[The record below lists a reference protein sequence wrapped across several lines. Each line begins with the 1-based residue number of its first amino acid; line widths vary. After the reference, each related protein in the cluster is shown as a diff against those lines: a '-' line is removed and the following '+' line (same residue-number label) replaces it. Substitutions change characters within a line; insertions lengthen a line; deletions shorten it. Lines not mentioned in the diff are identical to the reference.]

1 MSSYIIKKFY
11 RRKGFLLFLFLILVV
26 NILFYSINNATSN
39 LEDFAKNSWINYVG
53 DIRISGNLNEEF
65 LNELSSQS
73 YISSATGLALVYS
86 TIKFNNQSYSAL
98 FVYCSNPKGLMGYE
112 ILEGNNNS
120 LLYLKGGKINL
131 KINDEIFIAT
141 FNHTIKVSGIASAFY
156 NFGLVDLEFVVNKDF
171 MHKLGKND
179 YTYIFAKLK
188 GEISDLENKLK
199 SIANETNSKIDS
211 IIALDPNA
219 FPGKE
224 DIEAAKNVFNIFV
237 IILLLVI
244 FVALSAYQFIY
255 LETNDKEIDYLRAIG
270 LTNRQIIFVHA
281 LPLILIFAVG
291 SIAGT
296 LIAFPLSKILFDSA
310 LRSTPITFSEILL
323 NRFVFH
329 AKIEALLYSYSV
341 LLMIFLLT
349 LIPVTIYISRKKESI
364 VKGGSKF
371 LRRTSLIPKLVLFSS
386 STRLWRILLIILLF
400 ALLIAS
406 NAAVASIIN
415 NWDSS
420 VKELNNFY
428 DYFIYAIGYSELPK
442 INNATI
448 LVATFHLA
456 KVYDKSVVTA
466 SFIQLSNVSPKLL
479 EGRWPSKAGEATV
492 SITLAKDLNLKLG
505 DEVLYSIGLKNY
517 TFKVVGIAFIPL
529 FYLYT
534 RETESIILNYDDYA
548 KIFGRSEA
556 FAIYLKGNVE
566 QVLNELKSKGFS
578 TYYRTK
584 DESIKIASEG
594 GRIALIF
601 LNFLTITLTL
611 SSALLISI
619 IIFSELYSRSK
630 EYAVFI
636 LIGYR
641 IKDILFLIAFSLLI
655 LAIISLP
662 ISYFMLIFL
671 SILLK
676 NQIIAFTGY
685 FDISINFIDI
695 LINLQYIILPILIV
709 FIANYRYLKRLNI
722 YKILLQ

>member
-1 MSSYIIKKFY
+1 MF
-11 RRKGFLLFLFLILVV
+11 
-26 NILFYSINNATSN
+26 
-39 LEDFAKNSWINYVG
+39 
-53 DIRISGNLNEEF
+53 
-65 LNELSSQS
+65 
-73 YISSATGLALVYS
+73 
-86 TIKFNNQSYSAL
+86 
-98 FVYCSNPKGLMGYE
+98 
-112 ILEGNNNS
+112 
-120 LLYLKGGKINL
+120 
-131 KINDEIFIAT
+131 
-141 FNHTIKVSGIASAFY
+141 
-156 NFGLVDLEFVVNKDF
+156 
-171 MHKLGKND
+171 
-179 YTYIFAKLK
+179 
-188 GEISDLENKLK
+188 
-199 SIANETNSKIDS
+199 
-211 IIALDPNA
+211 
-219 FPGKE
+219 
-224 DIEAAKNVFNIFV
+224 
-237 IILLLVI
+237 
-244 FVALSAYQFIY
+244 
-255 LETNDKEIDYLRAIG
+255 
-270 LTNRQIIFVHA
+270 
-281 LPLILIFAVG
+281 
-291 SIAGT
+291 
-296 LIAFPLSKILFDSA
+296 
-310 LRSTPITFSEILL
+310 
-323 NRFVFH
+323 
-329 AKIEALLYSYSV
+329 
-341 LLMIFLLT
+341 FLLT

-641 IKDILFLIAFSLLI
+641 IKEILFLIAFSVLI